1 MGILYQLLSLVL
13 IVLMLGVPIVITVL
27 VIRHFGKKESHN
39 ELVLNKIIELE
50 KRIEELESGGD

>member
-1 MGILYQLLSLVL
+1 MLSLVL